1 MNDLPPAPL
10 RLSASSIALYL
21 SCPRKY
27 AFRYIERQLPDFESA
42 AFAFGKAIHS
52 ALEWVHLE
60 RFEGRAPRLDEAVRI
75 FRADLAAY
83 LDGTIRFAA
92 KESSD
97 TLRTKGEALV
107 RLYVDTFPSDVIA
120 ATEMSFEEPIVDATT
135 GEVLPE
141 VLIGRMD
148 LLLAGDELVELK
160 TSSRRYDDETLRRSV
175 QLSAYA
181 YAFRRRYGRDPKI
194 TLRVLLKNVKPAIQ
208 VVQAER
214 TREDDIAFVALA
226 RDVIHGIT
234 SRVFPPAP
242 SWACKQ
248 CEYASHCPV
257 GAPSATAM
265 RDVPVPDARAA
276 ALAASP

>member
-1 MNDLPPAPL
+1 MDDLLPAPL

-21 SCPRKY
+21 NCPRKY

-60 RFEGRAPRLDEAVRI
+60 RFEGRVPQVDEAVRI
-75 FRADLAAY
+75 FRADLSAF
-83 LDGTIRFAA
+83 LEGTIRFAA

-97 TLRTKGEALV
+97 SLRTKGEALV
-107 RLYVDTFPSDVIA
+107 RLYLDTFPSDAIA
-120 ATEMSFEEPIVDATT
+120 ATEMSFEERLVDTTT

-141 VLIGRMD
+141 VLVGRMD
-148 LLLAGDELVELK
+148 LLLVGDELVELK
-160 TSSRRYDDETLRRSV
+160 TSSRRYDDETLRRNV

-194 TLRVLLKNVKPAIQ
+194 TLRVLLKTAKPTIQ

-214 TREDDIAFVALA
+214 SAEDDTAFVALT
-226 RDVIHGIT
+226 REVIHGIT

-242 SWACKQ
+242 SWACKH
-248 CEYASHCPV
+248 CEYASLCPV
-257 GAPSATAM
+257 GRPSATAAH
-265 RDVPVPDARAA
+265 DAHVAVIDAVP
-276 ALAASP
+276 